1 MSNHGGNNSG
11 HGADLTRVLNRL
23 DIAGLA
29 VGAMVGW
36 GWVVLAGTWISGAG
50 LLGTVAA
57 FLIGGGLIVLIGL
70 TYAELVAA
78 LPFAG
83 GEHVFVDRAF
93 GPVPAFVATW
103 AIVLGYVSVVT
114 FEAIALP
121 VALVY
126 LFPDLQQ
133 IPLWKIAGY
142 QVHLTEVL
150 IGSCAAVAVALLNVL
165 GIKTASRVQT
175 FVVFLVICAGLV
187 LIVGG
192 LAYDGPA
199 PVAQPFTM
207 SGLVSVVV
215 MVPFLFVGF
224 DVIPQAAE
232 EIDLPYAKIGGV
244 VIASVVIATLFYMGV
259 VFGVGS
265 AVLPEGTELASA
277 DAAQALWGSSAMGK
291 FVVIAGVAGI
301 LTSWNAFLIGGSR
314 ALFALA
320 RAGQIPRSLAA
331 IHPRFGTPHK
341 AILAIAALSVFAPLL
356 GRQAL
361 IWIVDAGGLAIVL
374 AYAFVAASFLRLR
387 SREPNMERPYRT
399 PFGKVVGWL
408 SLLLSL
414 GLATLYL
421 PFSPSGLVWPEE
433 WLIVFV
439 WAVLGA
445 VVFFARKRGQS

>member
-1 MSNHGGNNSG
+1 MSDHGRSNSG

-23 DIAGLA
+23 DIAALA

-36 GWVVLAGTWISGAG
+36 GWVVLAGAWISGAG
-50 LLGTVAA
+50 LLGTVIA
-57 FLIGGGLIVLIGL
+57 FAIGGGLIVLIGL

-93 GPVPAFVATW
+93 GSTPAFVATW

-126 LFPDLQQ
+126 LFPDLKQ
-133 IPLWKIAGY
+133 IPLWTIAGY

-150 IGSCAAVAVALLNVL
+150 IGSGAAVAVALLNVL
-165 GIKTASRVQT
+165 GIKTASRVQAL
-175 FVVFLVICAGLV
+175 VVFLVICAGLV

-192 LAYDGPA
+192 LAYDGPP
-199 PVAQPFTM
+199 PVKTPFTM
-207 SGLVSVVV
+207 TGLVSVVV

-232 EIDLPYAKIGGV
+232 EIDLPYAKIGSV
-244 VIASVVIATLFYMGV
+244 VIASVLIATLFYMGV

-265 AVLPEGTELASA
+265 APLAQGTELASA
-277 DAAQALWGSSAMGK
+277 DAAKALWHSSAMGT
-291 FVVIAGVAGI
+291 FVVVAGVAGI

-331 IHPRFGTPHK
+331 VHPRFGTPYK
-341 AILAIAALSVFAPLL
+341 AIIAIAALSVFAPLL

-374 AYAFVAASFLRLR
+374 AYAFVAASFLHLR
-387 SREPNMERPYRT
+387 RTAPDMERPYRT
-399 PFGKVVGWL
+399 PMGKLIGWL
-408 SLLLSL
+408 ALLCSL
-414 GLATLYL
+414 GLSLLYL

-439 WAVLGA
+439 WTVLG
-445 VVFFARKRGQS
+445 VIVFFSTKQHRS